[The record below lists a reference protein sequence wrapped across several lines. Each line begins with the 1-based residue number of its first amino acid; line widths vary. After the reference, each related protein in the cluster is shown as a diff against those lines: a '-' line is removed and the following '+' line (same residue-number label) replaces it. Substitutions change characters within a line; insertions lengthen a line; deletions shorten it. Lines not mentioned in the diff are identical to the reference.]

1 MLPVIIPA
9 VPLLGALVL
18 LLAGKRIRIANIPFT
33 ASLLVLILG
42 GFGLRN
48 VLAGG
53 SLTIRIPFSG
63 PFAPVFHIDHV
74 SAVFVILTAFVWL
87 AVSLYTPFYMNY
99 EGGKRGFEISSLFTL
114 AAVSGVFLAGDLLT
128 MLLFFELM
136 TIASYFWVVHEWNK
150 EAVRAGYF
158 YLFYSIIGGLLIA
171 LGIVLMGSA
180 TDGLPSVGADPASVL
195 NPRVFAASIIVFV
208 IGFGIKAGI
217 VPFHLW
223 LPHAH
228 SIAPAPGSALLSGL
242 LIKVGAYGLIRI
254 AEIAGFGAK
263 PGIGVNWLGPVLA
276 VIGTVTMLAGVVMA
290 LFQSNAKRLLAYH
303 SISQMGYIILGLG
316 IGLYPGAHGGLG
328 TVGAVCHIVNHALF
342 KSALFIGAGTV
353 YVQTGEINLYK
364 LGGLWRRLPVTAVL
378 MLIAVFGITGVPGL
392 NGYASKTL
400 LHHAVSHAAETGK
413 LWAVWAERLFWLVGV
428 GTAASFTK
436 LYYLMFLRK
445 PDEVYINERKSAR
458 PHLAMGLLTA
468 AMLVIGIAPAFVVN
482 NALVPAVSELG
493 IEKDAFGVNNLLFW
507 NPDNLA
513 GIFITLA
520 LGIIVC
526 WVGLKSGIF
535 HWHAPAWLTL
545 EGLARIA
552 FVGLSNLY
560 RLVTGLGRYLV
571 SFAGNAGEVVKSR
584 IYPALRRFDK
594 SRSGTIGRVALKGIS
609 ADAAI
614 LIIVLII
621 LIVWYT
627 VSGGRFF

>member
-18 LLAGKRIRIANIPFT
+18 LLAGKRIRIVNIPFT

-53 SLTIRIPFSG
+53 SLTFRLPFFG
-63 PFAPVFHIDHV
+63 PFAPVFHIDPV
-74 SAVFVILTAFVWL
+74 SSVFVMLTAFVWL
-87 AVSLYTPFYMNY
+87 AVSVYTPFYMNY

-303 SISQMGYIILGLG
+303 SISQMG
-316 IGLYPGAHGGLG
+316 
-328 TVGAVCHIVNHALF
+328 
-342 KSALFIGAGTV
+342 
-353 YVQTGEINLYK
+353 
-364 LGGLWRRLPVTAVL
+364 
-378 MLIAVFGITGVPGL
+378 
-392 NGYASKTL
+392 
-400 LHHAVSHAAETGK
+400 
-413 LWAVWAERLFWLVGV
+413 
-428 GTAASFTK
+428 
-436 LYYLMFLRK
+436 
-445 PDEVYINERKSAR
+445 
-458 PHLAMGLLTA
+458 
-468 AMLVIGIAPAFVVN
+468 
-482 NALVPAVSELG
+482 
-493 IEKDAFGVNNLLFW
+493 
-507 NPDNLA
+507 
-513 GIFITLA
+513 
-520 LGIIVC
+520 
-526 WVGLKSGIF
+526 
-535 HWHAPAWLTL
+535 
-545 EGLARIA
+545 
-552 FVGLSNLY
+552 
-560 RLVTGLGRYLV
+560 
-571 SFAGNAGEVVKSR
+571 
-584 IYPALRRFDK
+584 
-594 SRSGTIGRVALKGIS
+594 
-609 ADAAI
+609 
-614 LIIVLII
+614 
-621 LIVWYT
+621 
-627 VSGGRFF
+627 